1 MGRASNLVVTLLGAA
16 ILASVTISCAPSA
29 ASSAPGQIP
38 VAQQSATTDGYTKV
52 TAPDLAKMLQ
62 RKDFLF
68 VNVHVPYQGE
78 IEGTDL
84 FLPYDQIEAST
95 GKLPADKAAKIVL
108 YCRSGA
114 MSTIAART
122 LVRLGYTNV
131 SELTS
136 GMGAWQDAGYSLVD
150 KAR

>member
-1 MGRASNLVVTLLGAA
+1 LLVGVALLAGAVA
-16 ILASVTISCAPSA
+16 ACAPA
-29 ASSAPGQIP
+29 TSSPAPGQP
-38 VAQQSATTDGYTKV
+38 PAPQQTGPADASTQV
-52 TAPDLAKMLQ
+52 RAPELAKMLQ
-62 RKDFLF
+62 TAQTPQAKGFLL

-84 FLPYDQIEAST
+84 FLPYDQLET
-95 GKLPADKAAKIVL
+95 NVDKLPTDKSTKIVL

-114 MSTIAART
+114 MSAIAQRT
-122 LVRLGYTNV
+122 LVKLGYTNV
-131 SELTS
+131 SDLAG

>member
-1 MGRASNLVVTLLGAA
+1 MP
-16 ILASVTISCAPSA
+16 LAVDVP
-29 ASSAPGQIP
+29 APGQSP
-38 VAQQSATTDGYTKV
+38 VSQQTAPSGGYTQV
-52 TAPDLAKMLQ
+52 SAPELAKMLQ
-62 RKDFLF
+62 QKDFLL

-84 FLPYDQIEAST
+84 FLPYDQIEANV

-114 MSTIAART
+114 MSAIAART

-131 SELTS
+131 SDLTG
-136 GMGAWQDAGYSLVD
+136 GMGAWKDAGYSLVD
-150 KAR
+150 KPQ